1 MRNMEIKAR
10 LADPEAA
17 RRTAGRLSG
26 GPPQHIRQTDVFF
39 SVPRGRLKLRIL
51 DGARG
56 ELIEYTRADE
66 AGPRPS
72 EYQIARTEDPQALLG
87 ILDRALGRTGT
98 VTKTRD
104 LYLVGQTRI
113 HLDQVEGLG
122 DFLELEVV
130 MRPGQSDPEARAI
143 AQSLLDEFGIA
154 PGDLVPRA
162 YIDLLTA

>member
-1 MRNMEIKAR
+1 MRCHR
-10 LADPEAA
+10 
-17 RRTAGRLSG
+17 
-26 GPPQHIRQTDVFF
+26 
-39 SVPRGRLKLRIL
+39 
-51 DGARG
+51 
-56 ELIEYTRADE
+56 
-66 AGPRPS
+66 
-72 EYQIARTEDPQALLG
+72 G